1 MPLHKSSMNRKI
13 LTRLITAAAWLAIFA
28 IAYATL
34 TRVGFVYGIYYK
46 LSPILMHPEM
56 KTYARF
62 EHIIAFAI
70 LGALFGL
77 AYPRRI
83 VLVCCIVLGGA
94 ALLEMLQ
101 TLTPDRH
108 GTLID
113 MMEKMAGGA
122 AGIILSQAILV
133 AGAYRTTRT

>member
-1 MPLHKSSMNRKI
+1 MFPLLGQRHSCAPRLSRVAPPATANDFEVFGKAMVRCVSEGG
-13 LTRLITAAAWLAIFA
+13 RLI
-28 IAYATL
+28 
-34 TRVGFVYGIYYK
+34 
-46 LSPILMHPEM
+46 PEM
-56 KTYARF
+56 KTYAHF

-70 LGALFGL
+70 LGALFGF
-77 AYPRRI
+77 AYPRCI
-83 VLVCCIVLGGA
+83 VLVCCVVLGGA

-122 AGIILSQAILV
+122 AGIFLSRAVRV
-133 AGAYRTTRT
+133 AGTYRTTRT

>member
-1 MPLHKSSMNRKI
+1 MQRTNV
-13 LTRLITAAAWLAIFA
+13 TRLITTAAWAAILV

-34 TRVGFVYGIYYK
+34 TKVGFVYAIYFK
-46 LSPILMHPEM
+46 LSPYLMRPEM
-56 KTYARF
+56 QTYAHF

-70 LGALFGL
+70 LGTLFGF
-77 AYPRRI
+77 AYPRRT
-83 VLVCCIVLGGA
+83 LQVCCIVPGGA

-122 AGIILSQAILV
+122 AGIFLSQAILV
-133 AGAYRTTRT
+133 AGNCRTTRT

>member
-1 MPLHKSSMNRKI
+1 
-13 LTRLITAAAWLAIFA
+13 
-28 IAYATL
+28 
-34 TRVGFVYGIYYK
+34 
-46 LSPILMHPEM
+46 MHPEM

-122 AGIILSQAILV
+122 AGIFLSQAILV
-133 AGAYRTTRT
+133 AGQYRTTRNIDATHRSAPPEINTETN